1 MPTDRDGGA
10 AMGRVDEWP
19 SVPSA
24 LILALT
30 ERETDCFDGF
40 AGARGHGMGFLSVSP
55 TSDWVVA
62 KI

>member
-40 AGARGHGMGFLSVSP
+40 DGFAGARDGFP
-55 TSDWVVA
+55 ERFPN
-62 KI
+62 K

>member
-1 MPTDRDGGA
+1 
-10 AMGRVDEWP
+10 MGRVDEWP